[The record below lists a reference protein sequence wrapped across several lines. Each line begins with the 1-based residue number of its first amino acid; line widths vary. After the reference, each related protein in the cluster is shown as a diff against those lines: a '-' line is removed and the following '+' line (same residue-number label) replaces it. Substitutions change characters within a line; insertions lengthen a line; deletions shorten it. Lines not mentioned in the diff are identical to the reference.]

1 MQINGGQVTS
11 AFSPKT
17 LGFEDRARPPVVIDA
32 PSTFNVSKSKS
43 LVNTS
48 TIVSPASNVQ
58 AQQQSRFVRTF
69 ATQSDPITSTDNGP
83 RKLPVGVQQYLQVS
97 QLSSEVS
104 QRLLDETV

>member
-17 LGFEDRARPPVVIDA
+17 FGFEDRARPPVVIDA
-32 PSTFNVSKSKS
+32 PSTFNVSQNKSV
-43 LVNTS
+43 VNTS
-48 TIVSPASNVQ
+48 TIVVPASNLQ

-69 ATQSDPITSTDNGP
+69 ATQSDSSKTAENGL
-83 RKLPVGVQQYLQVS
+83 RKLPAGVQQYLQVS
-97 QLSSEVS
+97 QLGSEVS

>member
-17 LGFEDRARPPVVIDA
+17 FGLEDKARPPVVIDA
-32 PSTFNVSKSKS
+32 PSTFNVSQSKS

-48 TIVSPASNVQ
+48 AIVTPASNVQ
-58 AQQQSRFVRTF
+58 SQQQSRFVRTF
-69 ATQSDPITSTDNGP
+69 ATQSEPSTSTDEGL